1 MNTFHNIMM
10 ITSQLASGAYH
21 FIQGLVLAY
30 LHLLANKTLS
40 SVCETVNFYLF
51 IFTDIL
57 SIWNHSVCFQ
67 WHHTIN
73 SKLNHLQTLHLTEK
87 NSDFFKDYYNNCS
100 TKAEKFNAIQPFL
113 LGSSINRCIPSN
125 MIARNVKYYYIP
137 Q

>member
-21 FIQGLVLAY
+21 FIQGLGLAY

-40 SVCETVNFYLF
+40 SVCETVRCFVLF
-51 IFTDIL
+51 FTNIL
-57 SIWNHSVCFQ
+57 SIWNHNVCFQ
-67 WHHTIN
+67 WHHMIN
-73 SKLNHLQTLHLTEK
+73 PKLNHLQTLYFTEK
-87 NSDFFKDYYNNCS
+87 KSDFKDYYNNCS

-113 LGSSINRCIPSN
+113 LGSSINRCVPSN
-125 MIARNVKYYYIP
+125 MIARNMKYYYIP